1 MSGDLSKKNGM
12 GNLFLI
18 NKNHYLCKT
27 NLVHCGAKVP
37 AVAPRCH

>member
-1 MSGDLSKKNGM
+1 MSGDLSKKTEWEIF
-12 GNLFLI
+12 FLI